1 MIKNIR
7 AFIWPAKIMNLHT
20 KVLCSR
26 FIDEDKEPALVRK
39 LQQIAVRIHQAMGC
53 RDFSQYD
60 CRLFKKY
67 MYLQTQLLF
76 LRVLLRVLELER

>member
-1 MIKNIR
+1 
-7 AFIWPAKIMNLHT
+7 MNLHT
-20 KVLCSR
+20 KVQCSR
-26 FIDEDKEPALVRK
+26 FIEENVEPALVRK

-67 MYLQTQLLF
+67 M
-76 LRVLLRVLELER
+76 

>member
-1 MIKNIR
+1 
-7 AFIWPAKIMNLHT
+7 MNLHT

-67 MYLQTQLLF
+67 M
-76 LRVLLRVLELER
+76 

>member
-1 MIKNIR
+1 M
-7 AFIWPAKIMNLHT
+7 PAKIMNLHT
-20 KVLCSR
+20 KVLCCR

-39 LQQIAVRIHQAMGC
+39 LQQIALRIHQAMGC

-67 MYLQTQLLF
+67 MYKQNYCL
-76 LRVLLRVLELER
+76 

>member
-26 FIDEDKEPALVRK
+26 FIDEDVEPALVRK
-39 LQQIAVRIHQAMGC
+39 LQQIAVKIHQAMGC

-60 CRLFKKY
+60 CRSFKKY
-67 MYLQTQLLF
+67 IVQTKLLF
-76 LRVLLRVLELER
+76 LGVLLRVLELER